1 MDPKPYIGLLTPRT
15 IHRSDLPPDLAEFY
29 CHNEG
34 VGLESPPERMVRL
47 CLLEEVKLIQ
57 WHDLHVIGADPAP
70 GWEKFSAWRIGI
82 SSFFDEIVYVIN
94 APSCA
99 SNAIMTLGIDVAGP
113 GGDGPFANESTLVL
127 GSSLSTWLEHL
138 KTVNWMEYGLAP
150 GAINEVPSEEQI
162 RLRKYYRTLNPQ
174 ATWLT

>member
-1 MDPKPYIGLLTPRT
+1 MVD
-15 IHRSDLPPDLAEFY
+15 RSDLPPDLAGFY
-29 CHNEG
+29 CQNEG
-34 VGLESPPERMVRL
+34 VGRESSPERMVRL

-113 GGDGPFANESTLVL
+113 GGDGPLANESTLVL
-127 GSSLSTWLEHL
+127 GSSFSSWLEHL
-138 KTVNWMEYGLAP
+138 KAVNWMEYGLAP
-150 GAINEVPSEEQI
+150 GSIDDLQLEEQI
-162 RLRKYYRTLNPQ
+162 RLREYYHSLNPQ
-174 ATWLT
+174 ATWRT